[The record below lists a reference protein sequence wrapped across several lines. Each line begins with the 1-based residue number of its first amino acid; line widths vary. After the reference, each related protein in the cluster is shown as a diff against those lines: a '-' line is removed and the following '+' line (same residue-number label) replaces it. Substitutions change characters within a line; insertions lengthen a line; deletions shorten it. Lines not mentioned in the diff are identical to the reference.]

1 MRGRVGWEWKGD
13 GDGDDVVVGKGEGS
27 SSYALKRQ
35 SAAAGGVSRRAG
47 GGGVSHDTGGAGVS
61 WSARGVADDDLSC
74 DGVVADDD
82 DEMAMADVFLLED
95 ERPGG
100 VEEGEEEAPDAVF
113 ALATFLPRD
122 TAMRFSSGGGRGRIV
137 QVRQPPGGRR
147 GGGREGRRM
156 QWEHGWH
163 RSRVEPR
170 VVIVQGGG
178 EGRRGGRGRGWIDV
192 IGRIGVG

>member
-100 VEEGEEEAPDAVF
+100 VEEGEEEAPDAVS

-137 QVRQPPGGRR
+137 QVRPPPGGRR
-147 GGGREGRRM
+147 
-156 QWEHGWH
+156 
-163 RSRVEPR
+163 
-170 VVIVQGGG
+170 
-178 EGRRGGRGRGWIDV
+178 
-192 IGRIGVG
+192 